1 MFATATAGY
10 CVTPGSRTPFSRLPS
25 RASTIIR
32 DVRRKSMRI
41 KRSCS
46 FRLDMTMTPGTFVR
60 LGEDEVREKY
70 IDDIVRYKNK
80 LSEEENH
87 SPQPLKRRKL
97 EPSPKTPLEE
107 EDKENNNNFVTPGPR
122 SSIKRRCSSFF
133 SSSRQKR
140 LNRTVKNLAPSFNQG
155 ETYTVMSGY
164 MYKKCGASKLPNY
177 KRKYVSLS
185 SSGVLSY
192 YPTFQSYVDNVE
204 GKHINLAH
212 TTVKIPGRV
221 GPGTGLSTRD
231 SGNDTCHVHEMVIV
245 SLDNKQW
252 QFQLCSSTELEQ
264 WVSAI
269 EQQISRVLSD
279 SSHVSA
285 EQVVAHVPGNDTCA
299 DCGHPS
305 ADWAS
310 INLGIV
316 ICIQCSGIHR
326 NLGTHVSKV
335 RSLRLDTWTETHLQ
349 IMKHVGNSLANRLW
363 EHHLDLSKKPIPS
376 SSRAEKEQ
384 FIMSKYV
391 YKCWLKRR
399 SDEARAEYRDDLI
412 NALNTLDMETV
423 LEILIHHA
431 DHISAQFPFGDKSLS
446 SLLLKDDNLF
456 VSQLLAW
463 YKLNGDKEHENQDKD
478 ILIHHPGNESIL
490 L

>member
-1 MFATATAGY
+1 MFSTVSAGY
-10 CVTPGSRTPFSRLPS
+10 CVTPSREPFSRLPS

-32 DVRRKSMRI
+32 DVRRKSLRI
-41 KRSCS
+41 RRTTS
-46 FRLDMTMTPGTFVR
+46 FRLDTTPGTFVR
-60 LGEDEVREKY
+60 LCEDEVREKY
-70 IDDIVRYKNK
+70 VEEIVRNK
-80 LSEEENH
+80 KKLTGGDTDLSCHPEK
-87 SPQPLKRRKL
+87 SQRL
-97 EPSPKTPLEE
+97 ETTPETPLEE
-107 EDKENNNNFVTPGPR
+107 EDKENNNFVTPGPR

-133 SSSRQKR
+133 SSSKRKR
-140 LNRTVKNLAPSFNQG
+140 LSRTVKNLGPSLSGSG
-155 ETYTVMSGY
+155 ESYTVMAGY
-164 MYKKCGASKLPNY
+164 MYKKCGTSRHVSLPTY
-177 KRKYVSLS
+177 RRKYVCLT

-192 YPTFQSYVDNVE
+192 YNSFQSYLDNSE

-212 TTVKIPGRV
+212 TTVKIPGQV

-231 SGNDTCHVHEMVIV
+231 SDNDTCHVHEMVIL
-245 SLDNKQW
+245 SLDNKHW
-252 QFQLCSSTELEQ
+252 QFQLCSVAELEQ

-279 SSHVSA
+279 ASHVTA
-285 EQVVAHVPGNDTCA
+285 EHVARQVAGNDTCA
-299 DCGHPS
+299 DCGHPT

-310 INLGIV
+310 VNLGIV

-335 RSLRLDTWTETHLQ
+335 RSLRLDTWSETQLHV
-349 IMKHVGNSLANRLW
+349 MKHVGNSLANRLW
-363 EHHLDLSKKPIPS
+363 EHHLDMTKKPGPN

-391 YKCWLKRR
+391 YKCWLRR
-399 SDEARAEYRDDLI
+399 NSRQKTGYREDLVT
-412 NALNTLDMETV
+412 ALEDGDMETV

-431 DHISAQFPFGDKSLS
+431 KDISGQFPFGDKALA
-446 SLLLKDDNLF
+446 SLLLKEENLF

-463 YKLNGDKEHENQDKD
+463 FKGFSGDQDDEEQD
-478 ILIHHPGNESIL
+478 IVLHQPGNESIL